1 MLQLIE
7 TICYEQGFFQRVS
20 LHEERM
26 NRSRALLFAGSERL
40 SLAQFLCI
48 PEAFKDQKVKCRVTY
63 AREVEKIEYEPYI
76 PRKIRSLKLI
86 TDDSIEYAFKMK
98 DRRSLNDLWNQRGDA
113 DEILIVKKGQITDTS
128 FTNIVFLK
136 DGTWFTPEFP
146 LLPGTRRED
155 YLQKKL
161 IVPRVIRPDELCFY
175 EEARLINAF
184 LSLEEAESIP
194 ITSIF

>member
-7 TICYEQGFFQRVS
+7 TICYEQGHFQRVS

-26 NRSRALLFAGSERL
+26 NRSRVQLFPGSERL
-40 SLAQFLCI
+40 SLAQLLCI
-48 PEAFKDQKVKCRVTY
+48 PETLRDQKVKCRITY
-63 AREVEKIEYEPYI
+63 AREIEKIEYEPYI

-86 TDDSIEYAFKMK
+86 ADNSIEYGFKFK
-98 DRRSLNDLWNQRGDA
+98 DRRSLNDLWNRKGDA
-113 DEILIVKKGQITDTS
+113 DEILIVKRGQITDTS
-128 FTNIVFLK
+128 FTNILFLK
-136 DGTWFTPEFP
+136 DETWFTPEFP

-161 IVPRVIRPDELCFY
+161 IVPRIIRPDELGFY

-194 ITSIF
+194 ITNIF

>member
-1 MLQLIE
+1 MFLLIE
-7 TICYEQGFFQRVS
+7 TICYEKGAFQRVP

-26 NRSRALLFAGSERL
+26 NRSRTQLFAGTERL
-40 SLAQFLCI
+40 SLAQLLCI
-48 PEAFKDQKVKCRVTY
+48 PEVLKDQKVKCRVTY
-63 AREVEKIEYEPYI
+63 AREIEKIEYEPYI

-86 TDDSIEYAFKMK
+86 TDDSIEYAFKLRN
-98 DRRSLNDLWNQRGDA
+98 RRSLNDLWNQRGDA

-136 DGTWFTPEFP
+136 DGTWFTPKFP

-161 IVPRVIRPDELCFY
+161 IVPRIIRPDELCFY
-175 EEARLINAF
+175 EEAKLINAF